1 MKFSTGLPGLNRYP
15 PISCEW
21 EASMRAEDFQLVART
36 ADELGFD
43 SIAVSEH
50 IVIPHDMV
58 DLMGATRTY
67 QANVAAIAAVKDM
80 IQRSIDLMR

>member
-21 EASMRAEDFQLVART
+21 EASLGAQDFQRVART

-50 IVIPHDMV
+50 IVIPADMV
-58 DLMGATRTY
+58 ELMGSFWSHAMTAMAFVPR
-67 QANVAAIAAVKDM
+67 
-80 IQRSIDLMR
+80 RG